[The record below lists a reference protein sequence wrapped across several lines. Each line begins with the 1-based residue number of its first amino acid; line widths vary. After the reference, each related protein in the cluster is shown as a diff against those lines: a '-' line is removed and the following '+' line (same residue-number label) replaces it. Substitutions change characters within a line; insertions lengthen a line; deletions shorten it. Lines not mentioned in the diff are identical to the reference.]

1 MRGLGR
7 GQRRAGVLGR
17 RGWLRGTL
25 LARRVETGDRI
36 RAGRDAVRP
45 MQRGEVADPAAT
57 EHRAAAR
64 QAGGAVRTASRC
76 GPGPEMQE
84 CSRN

>member
-45 MQRGEVADPAAT
+45 MQRGEVADPAAARST
-57 EHRAAAR
+57 EPR
-64 QAGGAVRTASRC
+64 QGRLE
-76 GPGPEMQE
+76 GP
-84 CSRN
+84 